1 MHMTLTQNEIRTTYA
16 ENATRKGITM
26 LTKTLTISC
35 DTLACT
41 TLPIS
46 LSVPAGD
53 FDAPAK
59 VRRMANEAGWRRGS
73 DGKDAC
79 KLHVNSLVISQGRT
93 R

>member
-1 MHMTLTQNEIRTTYA
+1 
-16 ENATRKGITM
+16 M

-35 DTLACT
+35 DTIACT

-53 FDAPAK
+53 LDAPGK
-59 VRRMANEAGWRRGS
+59 VRRMANEAGWRRGN
-73 DGKDAC
+73 DGKDGC
-79 KLHVNSLVISQGRT
+79 PLHVNSLIISQGRT